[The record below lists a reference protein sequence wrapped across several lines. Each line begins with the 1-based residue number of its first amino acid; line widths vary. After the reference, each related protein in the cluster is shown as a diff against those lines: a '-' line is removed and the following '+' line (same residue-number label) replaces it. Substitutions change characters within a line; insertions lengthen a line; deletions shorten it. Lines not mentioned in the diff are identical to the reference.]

1 MVFWKIKINIWDSQV
16 IIIKVE
22 VQVIHKKIPGCNKP
36 GGKI

>member
-1 MVFWKIKINIWDSQV
+1 MVFLKIKINIWDSQV

-22 VQVIHKKIPGCNKP
+22 VIHKKIPGRNKP